1 MKNWGNRLT
10 ALSGAMK
17 AKVNKGR
24 KSAIALTAAAVLAA
38 GGTHPAAADS
48 EQLTTVYYVY
58 IDGNYAGTVLDKES
72 IQSKVAQ
79 QVEKAQESYDYELSA
94 GADISYIPEQVFNTD
109 IKTEESQVLEEVAE
123 VGVSTEAAGIVIDGE
138 TAVYLETMEEAEAV
152 LEKFKLQYASGKEL
166 DGLEAYKQAEESE
179 ETLPP
184 LEKNEERLTKAG
196 MAEEVKAE
204 EMKADPKLIL
214 SEEEALKLLNKGTLE
229 EKKYTVQEGDV
240 LGKIAAKHDLDLNKL
255 LALNPGMKED
265 SIVKVGQE
273 VNVTV
278 LEPMIHAVIEKEI
291 YKKEKIAFEK
301 EVIEDSSMF
310 KGDTKVKQEGKDG
323 VKGITYK
330 ITEQNGVPVQKAAI
344 SEKVLEEPVKEIV
357 IKGTKVI
364 PSRGDG
370 SFAWPADGGYI
381 SSKLGYRWGK
391 MHKGIDIA
399 RPSSRTISA
408 ADNGKVVSAGMTG
421 DGYGKKVIIDHQ
433 NGYRTLYAHLDSIDV
448 KIGQTVPKGTKIGM
462 MGSTG
467 DSTGVHLHF
476 EVYKNGSL
484 QDPLKYVNR

>member
-17 AKVNKGR
+17 AKVNKGK
-24 KSAIALTAAAVLAA
+24 KSAVAVTAAAVLAA
-38 GGTHPAAADS
+38 AGTHPAAAKD

-58 IDGNYAGTVLDKES
+58 IDGDYAGTVLDKDI
-72 IQSKVAQ
+72 IQSKVEQ
-79 QVEKAQESYDYELSA
+79 QVGKAQESYEYELSA
-94 GADISYIPEQVFNTD
+94 EADITYIPEQVFNTD
-109 IKTEESQVLEEVAE
+109 IKTEENQVLEQVSE
-123 VGVSTEAAGIVIDGE
+123 VGVSTEAAGIMIDGKP
-138 TAVYLETMEEAEAV
+138 AVYLETIEKAQEV
-152 LEKFKLQYASGKEL
+152 LEKFKLQYASEKEL
-166 DGLEAYKQAEESE
+166 EELEAYKKAEESK

-184 LEKNEERLTKAG
+184 LEKNEERLTKAA
-196 MAEEVKAE
+196 MAEEVSAE
-204 EMKADPKLIL
+204 EMKADPKLVL

-240 LGKIAAKHDLDLNKL
+240 LGKIAAKHDLDLEKL
-255 LALNPGMKED
+255 LALNPGMKEGD
-265 SIVKVGQE
+265 IVKVGQE

-278 LEPMIHAVIEKEI
+278 LEPMIHAVVEKEV
-291 YKKEKIAFEK
+291 YKKEKVAFEK

-310 KGDTKVKQEGKDG
+310 KGDTKVKQKGKDG
-323 VKGITYK
+323 VKGVTYK
-330 ITEQNGVPVQKAAI
+330 ITEQNGVPVQKAAV
-344 SEKVLEEPVKEIV
+344 SEKMLEEPVKEIV

-399 RPSSRTISA
+399 RPSTRTISA
-408 ADNGKVVSAGMTG
+408 ADNGKVVTAGNSG
-421 DGYGKKVIIDHQ
+421 DGYGNKVIIDHQ
-433 NGYRTLYAHLDSIDV
+433 NGYRTLYAHLASIDV
-448 KIGQTVPKGTKIGM
+448 SVGETVPKGTKIGV

-467 DSTGVHLHF
+467 DSTGTHLHF